1 VLKKLLVWG
10 GVLIVAASL
19 AAPAFAQTTLDLN
32 EKWGSEQ
39 WLINQFGVNGD
50 ISPFC
55 QTIGQDPTER
65 AKWLT
70 QFPNLAK
77 VCNFSPATGG
87 GGGDGGSVS
96 EPNSADQTPE
106 SSGIPRANDGSS

>member
-1 VLKKLLVWG
+1 MLKKLLVWG
-10 GVLIVAASL
+10 SVLIVAALL
-19 AAPAFAQTTLDLN
+19 AAPSFAQTATDLN
-32 EKWGSEQ
+32 TEWGSEK
-39 WLINQFGVNGD
+39 WVVNQFGVDGD

-70 QFPNLAK
+70 QFPNLANM
-77 VCNFSPATGG
+77 CNFSPTTD
-87 GGGDGGSVS
+87 DGGSGVS

-106 SSGIPRANDGSS
+106 STDIQNAQSSSS